1 MQSNV
6 FQGKTGR
13 WVHLPSPS
21 VLSLGGTAMVSACVL
36 INNCFFI
43 FSSPLRL
50 MNASPVGFL
59 SSVIWGPVP
68 QVASLKFGALDVWSK
83 SSLLREKLAVG
94 RSLLIIWHCAEDGFY
109 DESVSVFPTHL
120 NVDIFRHPICKSH
133 STGFWISL
141 RGNAPSVTVYSVHP
155 LEKGNLGVSYI
166 AILVTWKD
174 NINENET
181 NRQGGGQLNSEN
193 ANLVKKNY

>member
-1 MQSNV
+1 MYKDANFNWCYFWHHVSFDKLRQLTKSPISQV
-6 FQGKTGR
+6 REFSIKTK
-13 WVHLPSPS
+13 W
-21 VLSLGGTAMVSACVL
+21 
-36 INNCFFI
+36 II
-43 FSSPLRL
+43 
-50 MNASPVGFL
+50 
-59 SSVIWGPVP
+59 
-68 QVASLKFGALDVWSK
+68 
-83 SSLLREKLAVG
+83 E
-94 RSLLIIWHCAEDGFY
+94 RSIIWHCAEDGFY

-181 NRQGGGQLNSEN
+181 NRQGGAIKLR
-193 ANLVKKNY
+193 KC